1 MTIAIITGAS
11 SGLGREYVRAVAEM
25 MPMLDEIWLIARR
38 KTQLVELAQSIAGR
52 RFRILP
58 YDLTDPAALRK
69 MQGLLAREKPQVR
82 LLINDAG
89 AMHTG
94 PVAAMPIAD
103 QLELIALHAVAPTV
117 LARLVLPYMA
127 RGAAIINVTSIG
139 AFTPSPNMVVYSAS
153 KAYLLAYT
161 KGLHAELRC
170 QGIHV
175 LALAPGLMRTGQ
187 FSSTAPSRFNM
198 AAHLPLLNM
207 AKVARRSLTLV
218 QRGRMVYT
226 PHPFYKAFRLAAALI
241 PDALLTY
248 FDQV

>member
-25 MPMLDEIWLIARR
+25 MTMLDEIWLIAR
-38 KTQLVELAQSIAGR
+38 
-52 RFRILP
+52 
-58 YDLTDPAALRK
+58 RK

>member
-25 MPMLDEIWLIARR
+25 MPMLDEIWLIAWR

-94 PVAAMPIAD
+94 PVAAMPIAN

-117 LARLVLPYMA
+117 LTRLVLPYMA

-175 LALAPGLMRTGQ
+175 LALAPGLMHTGQ

-241 PDALLTY
+241 PDELLTH
-248 FDQV
+248 FDKV

>member
-117 LARLVLPYMA
+117 LTRLVLPYMA

-187 FSSTAPSRFNM
+187 FSSTASSRFNM

-207 AKVARRSLTLV
+207 AKVA